1 MSASAKKSASVQ
13 SMDPVWDAVR
23 AGARQII
30 ATEPSLANLVIT
42 AVLNHETFEQALAH
56 RIAARLD
63 HEDVSADII
72 RQTFAE
78 VIADTPKIGTDAR
91 VDLAATLERD
101 PACHRAVEPLLYF
114 KGYQAIQTHRFAHA
128 LFLAGRRDFALYL
141 QSRAS
146 QVFQVDINP
155 AVRIGKGIMLDH
167 GTGLVIGET
176 AVVGDNVSL
185 LQGVTLGGTGK
196 ADQDRHPKSGN
207 GVLIGAGAKV
217 LGNIKVGDCSRIGAG
232 SVVLKEVPP
241 RTTVAGVPAKVI
253 GEAGCAQPA
262 LVMDQMILVH
272 DLETTPSTANSD
284 SPGVAPSA

>member
-1 MSASAKKSASVQ
+1 MSGNAQKSAQITSV
-13 SMDPVWDAVR
+13 DPVWEAVR
-23 AGARQII
+23 VGARQILDSD
-30 ATEPSLANLVIT
+30 PSLGQMALT
-42 AVLNHETFEQALAH
+42 TVLNHDSFEEALAH
-56 RIAARLD
+56 RLASRLD

-78 VIADTPKIGTDAR
+78 TLRDNPSIGESAR

-101 PACHRAVEPLLYF
+101 PACHRAIEPLLYF
-114 KGYQAIQTHRFAHA
+114 KGYQAIQTHRFANA
-128 LFLAGRRDFALYL
+128 LFKAGRRDFALYL

-155 AVRIGKGIMLDH
+155 AVQMGKGIMLDH

-176 AVVGDNVSL
+176 AVVGDNVSM

-196 ADQDRHPKSGN
+196 ADQDRHPKIGN

-217 LGNIKVGDCSRIGAG
+217 LGNIRVGDCSRIGAG

-262 LVMDQMILVH
+262 LVMDQMVLVH
-272 DLETTPSTANSD
+272 DNT
-284 SPGVAPSA
+284 